1 MLSKWGGT
9 IGVILG
15 GLIGFRSIL
24 SDPDSD
30 PTILALMLPLIFWA
44 VLGSMVGY
52 LLDRLIRAFDRYISE
67 PRYPGPH

>member
-1 MLSKWGGT
+1 MLSKWGGI

-24 SDPDSD
+24 SDPDSA
-30 PTILALMLPLIFWA
+30 PTILDLMLPLIFWA
-44 VLGSMVGY
+44 VLGSIVGY